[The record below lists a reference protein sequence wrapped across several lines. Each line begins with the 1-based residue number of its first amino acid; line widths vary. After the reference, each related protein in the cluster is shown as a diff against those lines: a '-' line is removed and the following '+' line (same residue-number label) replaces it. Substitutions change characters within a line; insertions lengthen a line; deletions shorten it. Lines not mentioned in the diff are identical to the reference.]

1 MVLRVEI
8 SVEINQECLIE
19 LIIPLYYANIYYSQT
34 SSIHKKNNGNV
45 SLIVYRIER
54 SWTKG
59 HATLIFA

>member
-34 SSIHKKNNGNV
+34 SSIHKKKQWKCQPHC
-45 SLIVYRIER
+45 L
-54 SWTKG
+54 
-59 HATLIFA
+59 

>member
-34 SSIHKKNNGNV
+34 SSIHKKKTMEMSA
-45 SLIVYRIER
+45 SLFIE
-54 SWTKG
+54 
-59 HATLIFA
+59 